1 MSYLDS
7 IIYNPFARE
16 GLENAEEEDHV
27 EDAEEGGHVEDADA
41 VDNVAEQLSKATLNE
56 KK

>member
-1 MSYLDS
+1 MSYLES
-7 IIYNPFARE
+7 IIYNPFAKE
-16 GLENAEEEDHV
+16 ELENAEEEDHV

-41 VDNVAEQLSKATLNE
+41 VDNVTEQLSKATLDE